1 MKKIMIIAECG
12 HNANGSMKHMKLQIN
27 EAKKCG
33 ADIAKF
39 QVYDIDKIMTPDN
52 PVYMELKM
60 CQLDKEELKELADY
74 CEKIDIEFCASA
86 FDPERVGWLEEVGVK
101 RHKLASRSI
110 YDAETIK
117 AMEAT
122 GKPIIASLGMINEKQ
137 GIPSITNS
145 EFLYCVAEYL
155 AIITEEMF
163 PKDFKFYAGFSDHTI
178 GTKWAK
184 EAVRR
189 GATIIEKHFT
199 LDQRLPGCDQAGSS
213 DPKEFK
219 EFIDWVRLYEKNG

>member
-110 YDAETIK
+110 YDIETIK

-122 GKPIIASLGMINEKQ
+122 GKPIIASLGMLNEK
-137 GIPSITNS
+137 
-145 EFLYCVAEYL
+145 
-155 AIITEEMF
+155 
-163 PKDFKFYAGFSDHTI
+163 
-178 GTKWAK
+178 K
-184 EAVRR
+184 EATKQVLQILRS
-189 GATIIEKHFT
+189 
-199 LDQRLPGCDQAGSS
+199 L
-213 DPKEFK
+213 
-219 EFIDWVRLYEKNG
+219 KNLLIG